1 MTIHPHRSTNYVEHL
16 DKTLG
21 TPSAQ
26 KVLRF
31 LVCWE
36 KLPYRELIAKTGLSE
51 SNVYA
56 TLRKLQQLGFVT
68 SEVRGIYQLSKDD
81 FTQTFKT
88 SYSVLLKRI
97 ISQNLYQISKQIDIV
112 SPDEITDQLLNLRDS
127 YKPFIDKYY
136 SKKFSS
142 LIGTLINTI

>member
-112 SPDEITDQLLNLRDS
+112 PPDRITDQLLNLRDS
-127 YKPFIDKYY
+127 YKPFIDRYY